1 MKYIDKLIWSR
12 AELFDFFSTV
22 DHPFYSTTF
31 RVDVT
36 QLHKYTKSHGISFYY
51 ALTYLVTKA
60 INQVENF
67 RYTIHDGK
75 VALLEERIP
84 SFTDIKKD
92 SEQFYIVTVRCQ
104 DSMEKFCRIAKEKS
118 H

>member
-36 QLHKYTKSHGISFYY
+36 QLHKYTKSHGISFM
-51 ALTYLVTKA
+51 
-60 INQVENF
+60 
-67 RYTIHDGK
+67 H
-75 VALLEERIP
+75 
-84 SFTDIKKD
+84 
-92 SEQFYIVTVRCQ
+92 
-104 DSMEKFCRIAKEKS
+104 
-118 H
+118 

>member
-1 MKYIDKLIWSR
+1 MKYIDKSIWSR

-51 ALTYLVTKA
+51 ALT
-60 INQVENF
+60 
-67 RYTIHDGK
+67 
-75 VALLEERIP
+75 
-84 SFTDIKKD
+84 
-92 SEQFYIVTVRCQ
+92 
-104 DSMEKFCRIAKEKS
+104 
-118 H
+118 